1 MVSIYTFRILA
12 IKMLYFIAR
21 ILNTFVKKQ
30 TNNVFTLLI
39 VDIVVCSLS
48 CIQIRSVYSY
58 TLSGQKY
65 LYTAK
70 YPCTDC
76 AIYRLKNQFGAKMG
90 IEIHGYQKF
99 IVLALTLVKIFDFL
113 TFHEVLIY

>member
-1 MVSIYTFRILA
+1 MRA
-12 IKMLYFIAR
+12 EG
-21 ILNTFVKKQ
+21 
-30 TNNVFTLLI
+30 LI
-39 VDIVVCSLS
+39 VSTPLS
-48 CIQIRSVYSY
+48 EIKRNALEILEIQIHYPLY

-76 AIYRLKNQFGAKMG
+76 AIYRLKNQLGTKMG
-90 IEIHGYQKF
+90 IEICRDQKF
-99 IVLALTLVKIFDFL
+99 IVLALTSVKFFDFL

>member
-1 MVSIYTFRILA
+1 MG
-12 IKMLYFIAR
+12 
-21 ILNTFVKKQ
+21 
-30 TNNVFTLLI
+30 
-39 VDIVVCSLS
+39 LS
-48 CIQIRSVYSY
+48 VY

-76 AIYRLKNQFGAKMG
+76 AIYRLKNQLGTKMG
-90 IEIHGYQKF
+90 IEICREQKF